1 MARSCRGGP
10 TAVLLRRG
18 DPSDDVRRCSRPN
31 HRRHET
37 PRLERSFASQL
48 RGPSCLGTR
57 RGLCLG
63 DLGVMRATQDLE
75 TAVAARIGQEVMMT
89 TRTVPIT
96 VSGSDV
102 VDLAVAP
109 CGRAS
114 GAGAAVFRTALCRR
128 AGESPDVLTLPGTAA
143 FVRAPGTTARRV
155 DGRVAPLASA
165 NLAGPLGECARDAFG
180 NEWWKRHRVNGAFR
194 VCAFRRHFRVKE

>member
-1 MARSCRGGP
+1 MAHSCRDES

-31 HRRHET
+31 RRRHET
-37 PRLERSFASQL
+37 PRLERSFTGQL
-48 RGPSCLGTR
+48 GRSPCLGTR
-57 RGLCLG
+57 RCLCLG
-63 DLGVMRATQDLE
+63 DLGVMRTTEHLE
-75 TAVAARIGQEVMMT
+75 TTIAARIGQEVMMA
-89 TRTVPIT
+89 TRTVPIA

-128 AGESPDVLTLPGTAA
+128 AGESPDVLALPGTAA